1 MPTLRPLPLLAVL
14 LAGFPAAS
22 TAQEAGQPAPT
33 APADPMSVSA
43 DCEAA
48 FIALNLD
55 DDGFL
60 SVTEAPGDHARAA
73 IDNIAVADRGIARED
88 WLVLCSSP
96 HWQSNQ
102 PEEGAPFAGANS
114 FTEEQA
120 RERATAWQIADIGA
134 LTLDE
139 SGIWR
144 GTGTLD
150 GTPVTFAIDYRG
162 NVVITP

>member
-1 MPTLRPLPLLAVL
+1 MHPLRPLPLLAAL
-14 LAGFPAAS
+14 LVGLPAL
-22 TAQEAGQPAPT
+22 AQEADQPP
-33 APADPMSVSA
+33 PADNPALSA

-48 FIALNLD
+48 FGGLD
-55 DDGFL
+55 TDGDGFL
-60 SVTEAPGDHARAA
+60 SKAEAPRDHARAA
-73 IDNIAVADRGIARED
+73 IDNMPLTEQGIARD
-88 WLVLCSSP
+88 NWLMLCTSP

-120 RERATAWQIADIGA
+120 RDRATAWQIADISA

-150 GTPVTFAIDYRG
+150 GAPVTFAIDYRG
-162 NVVITP
+162 NVVVTP